1 MKMQADESKNARL
14 LYKAVLTLET
24 EEDCEAFF
32 EDVCTIKEVQSIAQR
47 FAVAKMLIE
56 GNVYNDIAAETG
68 ASTATISR
76 VSRALYYGN
85 NAYTKA
91 FGKMAE
97 QDIEDKE

>member
-1 MKMQADESKNARL
+1 MEADESKNAKL

-24 EEDCEAFF
+24 EEDCKAFF
-32 EDVCTIKEVQSIAQR
+32 EDVCTIKEVQSISQR
-47 FAVAKMLIE
+47 FAVAKMLID
-56 GNVYNDIAAETG
+56 GKVYNDIAAKTG

-76 VSRALYYGN
+76 VSRALFYGN

-97 QDIEDKE
+97 QNKEDNK